1 MVYTCSKFYMA
12 SFSFLEMSQQ
22 LHSVTKKARGIGN
35 KKNVPKNL
43 FFILDNREGMLLNVR
58 ETVLS

>member
-12 SFSFLEMSQQ
+12 SFSFLEMSLQ

-43 FFILDNREGMLLNVR
+43 FFNLDNREGMLLNVR